1 MLQFSLMDIAIRL
14 KGEPNMAVP
23 FVLLAIA
30 AVLFGIAGW
39 RLVGV
44 WLKYRGSR
52 VVTCPENQNP
62 AGVTLDS
69 RFAMATAL
77 GKAPQLR
84 LDSCSRWP
92 EKAGCGQECL
102 SQIKASPEG
111 CLVRNILLDWYR
123 DRDCY
128 SCEQPIGEIAL
139 AAAKPAV
146 LRADGMSL
154 EWSEIPAEKLQ
165 ETLAA
170 ANPICFACH
179 TARRM
184 LREHRGLISGLSETT
199 GRPAR

>member
-1 MLQFSLMDIAIRL
+1 
-14 KGEPNMAVP
+14 MAVP

-44 WLKYRGSR
+44 WWKYRGSR

-77 GKAPQLR
+77 GTAPQLR

-111 CLVRNILLDWYR
+111 CLVRNILLNWYAGK
-123 DRDCY
+123 DCY
-128 SCEQPIGEIAL
+128 SCGMSIGVFTL
-139 AAAKPAV
+139 ASAKPAV
-146 LRADGMSL
+146 LRADRVSV
-154 EWSEIPAEKLQ
+154 EWSEIPAEELQ
-165 ETLAA
+165 ETLSAA
-170 ANPICFACH
+170 KPICFACH
-179 TARRM
+179 TARKM
-184 LREHRGLISGLSETT
+184 LREHRELISGLSDAT